1 MSSIRNKLVLFVS
14 LLLILAVA
22 AASVAN
28 FYMLRKELLVE
39 TGERLKKD
47 AVVYAGDLGR
57 WMEVRVAEVGM
68 LANSPL
74 LVENNR
80 DRVIPYLASEIK
92 GPVKYFV

>member
-14 LLLILAVA
+14 LLLILSVA

-47 AVVYAGDLGR
+47 AVVLAGDLGR

-74 LVENNR
+74 LV
-80 DRVIPYLASEIK
+80 
-92 GPVKYFV
+92 

>member
-14 LLLILAVA
+14 LLLILSVA

-47 AVVYAGDLGR
+47 AVVLAGDLGR

-74 LVENNR
+74 LVENTT
-80 DRVIPYLASEIK
+80 
-92 GPVKYFV
+92 GTG